1 MSKLVIRLLINAV
14 ALYVTANIV
23 PGISFGEGGGVNLG
37 TLLIIALI
45 FGLVNAVIKPII
57 KLATCP
63 AYILT
68 LGLFTFVVNGLMLE
82 ITDWLAGK
90 DFEVRGFGAAI
101 LGGIIISIVSTLLS
115 IFVSD
120 NDD

>member
-1 MSKLVIRLLINAV
+1 MSKLVVRLFINAV

-23 PGISFGEGGGVNLG
+23 PGIRFGEGGGVNLG

-45 FGLVNAVIKPII
+45 FGLVNAVIKPIV

-90 DFEVRGFGAAI
+90 DFEVQGFGAAI
-101 LGGIIISIVSTLLS
+101 LGGVIISIVSTLLS
-115 IFVSD
+115 IFVAD